1 MKSKRIILIRHGES
15 TANKNRI
22 LTGRSDP
29 DLTRNGYRQAKKAS
43 QFIKNRYMPVDILY
57 TSPLKRAFQTA
68 DIIAGHVKTPL
79 KKTELLTETDF
90 GNWEG
95 MNKNDLSLES
105 GWDRYIK
112 DPFHFQFPGG
122 ESPQDVKNRVMAFKE
137 KIHLDTG
144 WNNAVIVSHYTP
156 IAFFIL
162 SILGNGSDTAARF
175 KIDNAAL
182 SVIEKINDFEYI
194 GMLNYVP

>member
-22 LTGRSDP
+22 LTGRSDS
-29 DLTRNGYRQAKKAS
+29 DLTRDGNRQVKKAS
-43 QFIKNRYMPVDILY
+43 RVIKNRYMPVDVLY

-68 DIIAGHVKTPL
+68 DIIARHVKAPL
-79 KKTELLTETDF
+79 KKTELLIETDF

-95 MNKNDLSLES
+95 MDKNDLISEP

-112 DPFHFQFPGG
+112 DPFHFRFPGG
-122 ESPQDVKNRVMAFKE
+122 ESPQDVKKRVMAFKE
-137 KIHLDTG
+137 KLRLDSS

-162 SILGNGSDTAARF
+162 SIIGNGSDTGARF

-194 GMLNYVP
+194 RMLNYVP